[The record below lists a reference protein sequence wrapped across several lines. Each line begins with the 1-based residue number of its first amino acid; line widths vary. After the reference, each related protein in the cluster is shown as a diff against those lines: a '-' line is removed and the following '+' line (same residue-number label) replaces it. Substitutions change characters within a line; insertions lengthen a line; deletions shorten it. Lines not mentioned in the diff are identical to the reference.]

1 MFRIENDASTAVN
14 QTMEIGD
21 PDLTLGD
28 DIMKN
33 LYARS
38 AAKALGNNTPFIVK
52 PWGASSVPAVLDA
65 TALESRDCGEAI
77 TNMLGSNTPSTS
89 QPKLP
94 KGGVKRAS
102 NASSSSTIGPEGGA
116 GGKRRGA
123 KVPRTSNIQ
132 DISDDGGSAR
142 LAISMSMSESEA
154 VAFEMP
160 EADSA
165 FLSTQ
170 NEALKAL
177 LATKGLCRS
186 ADVPA
191 DQMVKQISYDRGA
204 KLTEHVKQVRKER
217 RKVSRR
223 AESANKLAV
232 ITAID
237 DHITSCEQAICFF
250 QDNESTKHCDR

>member
-52 PWGASSVPAVLDA
+52 PYGASSVPAVLDA
-65 TALESRDCGEAI
+65 NALESRDCGEAI

-154 VAFEMP
+154 VAFDMP

-165 FLSTQ
+165 FLSKQ

-186 ADVPA
+186 ADVPV
-191 DQMVKQISYDRGA
+191 DQMVK
-204 KLTEHVKQVRKER
+204 K
-217 RKVSRR
+217 
-223 AESANKLAV
+223 
-232 ITAID
+232 TAMM
-237 DHITSCEQAICFF
+237 
-250 QDNESTKHCDR
+250 

>member
-38 AAKALGNNTPFIVK
+38 AAKALGNATPFIVK
-52 PWGASSVPAVLDA
+52 PYGASSAPAVLDA
-65 TALESRDCGEAI
+65 TALGSRDCGEAI

-102 NASSSSTIGPEGGA
+102 NASPSSTIGPEGGA

-123 KVPRTSNIQ
+123 KVPRTSNIH
-132 DISDDGGSAR
+132 G
-142 LAISMSMSESEA
+142 
-154 VAFEMP
+154 
-160 EADSA
+160 
-165 FLSTQ
+165 
-170 NEALKAL
+170 
-177 LATKGLCRS
+177 
-186 ADVPA
+186 
-191 DQMVKQISYDRGA
+191 
-204 KLTEHVKQVRKER
+204 
-217 RKVSRR
+217 
-223 AESANKLAV
+223 
-232 ITAID
+232 
-237 DHITSCEQAICFF
+237 
-250 QDNESTKHCDR
+250 